1 MAHRLFG
8 VGKTERG
15 SLEMNGYPEF
25 KEFVEG
31 FADRYTLATAIGP
44 EVMVMREELEEF
56 ARFLLRGLVNW
67 AVEPGSGERGD
78 SPELGEFLEEFTDHY
93 TRDSRVGMVVR
104 LTEEEMEAL
113 GLFLVRGLVGWVLRL
128 DQNRGRFK
136 RHKSITTQVGCG
148 A

>member
-8 VGKTERG
+8 VVKTERG
-15 SLEMNGYPEF
+15 SLEMDGYPEF
-25 KEFVEG
+25 REFVEG
-31 FADRYTLATAIGP
+31 FAGRYTFATAIGP
-44 EVMVMREELEEF
+44 EVMVMREEMEEL
-56 ARFLLRGLVNW
+56 ARFLVGGLVNW
-67 AVEPGSGERGD
+67 AIEPGNGECGI

-128 DQNRGRFK
+128 DQNQGRFK
-136 RHKSITTQVGCG
+136 RYNSTTTQVGC
-148 A
+148 AA

>member
-1 MAHRLFG
+1 MD
-8 VGKTERG
+8 
-15 SLEMNGYPEF
+15 GYPEF
-25 KEFVEG
+25 REFVEG
-31 FADRYTLATAIGP
+31 FAGRYTLATGIGP
-44 EVMVMREELEEF
+44 EVMVLREEMEEL
-56 ARFLLRGLVNW
+56 ARFLVGGLVNW
-67 AVEPGSGERGD
+67 AIEPGNGEFGV

-136 RHKSITTQVGCG
+136 RYNSTTAQVGCT

>member
-1 MAHRLFG
+1 MD
-8 VGKTERG
+8 
-15 SLEMNGYPEF
+15 GYPEF
-25 KEFVEG
+25 REFVEG
-31 FADRYTLATAIGP
+31 FAGRYTLATAIGP
-44 EVMVMREELEEF
+44 EVMVLREEMEEL
-56 ARFLLRGLVNW
+56 ARFLVGGLVNW
-67 AVEPGSGERGD
+67 AIEPENGECGI

-136 RHKSITTQVGCG
+136 KYNSTTTQVGCT